1 MSRFTFSE
9 EQYCSLQLI
18 TAWRWL
24 AMAVSH
30 SFWVQ
35 WRSMSIGRTCYNV
48 ASYFWL
54 AFSFSL
60 TKEINSPRTVREW
73 EGAGQTRIRH
83 WAPNKTTTIKGL
95 KRKKQI
101 HIPCVPFSREAISHL
116 SPVCSPW
123 WAPRL
128 STCVRVYFNL
138 VQEDL

>member
-1 MSRFTFSE
+1 
-9 EQYCSLQLI
+9 
-18 TAWRWL
+18 
-24 AMAVSH
+24 MAVSR

-35 WRSMSIGRTCYNV
+35 WRSMSVGRTCYNV

-83 WAPNKTTTIKGL
+83 WAPNKTTTKGL

-101 HIPCVPFSREAISHL
+101 HIPMFPSAERRLAICLQFAPLGGRLVCQTACVFIL
-116 SPVCSPW
+116 I
-123 WAPRL
+123 
-128 STCVRVYFNL
+128 
-138 VQEDL
+138 